1 MFALQAAGH
10 GGRVQPPTDMSVSK
24 CDCVTLFISRWI
36 RAVTAQDP
44 IEFKPLKDRDAP
56 TGCLKASVDKS
67 HKDENVYAV

>member
-10 GGRVQPPTDMSVSK
+10 AGRFQTLTDMSISK
-24 CDCVTLFISRWI
+24 YDCVTLFISRWI
-36 RAVTAQDP
+36 RAETAEDP
-44 IEFKPLKDRDAP
+44 VEFKPLKGRDAQ